1 MKRLLLTL
9 ATTVA
14 LTGAAS
20 ATTIGV
26 SMDKFD
32 DNFLTSVRN
41 AIQAEA
47 KDKGVTI
54 QAEDANDDTGKQI
67 SQIQNFI
74 AQKVDAIIVNP
85 VDTSATPKM
94 TQLAVAAKIPLVYV
108 NRKPEDKEL
117 PAGVAFVGSNERIA
131 GTLEGEELANCLK
144 GKGNVVIMEGQLSN
158 NGALDRTA
166 ALEDVM
172 KKHPDI
178 KVVEKQTA
186 NWDRNQAIDLM
197 NNWITTGEKINAVA
211 ANNDEMALGAIIAL
225 HSNGMNPKTMAIG
238 GSDPKSLCSGGVEA
252 TADGLS
258 EVANGNLYVTVFQNS
273 KGQGKGA
280 VDTAFQLIKG
290 EKASSYV
297 DVPFEKV
304 TKDNYKH
311 YSQ

>member
-1 MKRLLLTL
+1 MKARFL
-9 ATTVA
+9 ATAALAA
-14 LTGAAS
+14 LTIAGWAHAAS

-41 AIQAEA
+41 AITDEA
-47 KDKGVTI
+47 KAKGISLQV
-54 QAEDANDDTGKQI
+54 EDANDDTGKQI

-117 PAGVAFVGSNERIA
+117 PANVAFVGSNEKVS
-131 GTLEGEELANCLK
+131 GTLEAEELMKCLN
-144 GKGNVVIMEGQLSN
+144 GKGNIVIMEGQLSN
-158 NGALDRTA
+158 NAALDRTA
-166 ALEDVM
+166 DVEAVVA
-172 KKHPDI
+172 KNPGV

-186 NWDRNQAIDLM
+186 EWDRNKAIDLM
-197 NNWITTGEKINAVA
+197 NNWITTGDKINGVA
-211 ANNDEMALGAIIAL
+211 ANNDEMAVGAILAL
-225 HSNGMNPKTMAIG
+225 KQAGQDPKKMCIG
-238 GSDPKSLCSGGVEA
+238 GIDA
-252 TADGLS
+252 TADGLA
-258 EVANGNLYVTVFQNS
+258 EVANGNLYVTVFQNA

-280 VDTAFQLIKG
+280 VDTALSLVKG
-290 EKASSYV
+290 EKVPSFV

-304 TKDNYKH
+304 TKDNYKT
-311 YSQ
+311 YMSN

>member
-1 MKRLLLTL
+1 MKGRMLMTAAAVTL
-9 ATTVA
+9 SMCGMVR
-14 LTGAAS
+14 GAS

-26 SMDKFD
+26 TMDKFD

-41 AIQAEA
+41 AIDAEA
-47 KDKGVTI
+47 KAKGVSVQI
-54 QAEDANDDTGKQI
+54 EDANDDTSKQI

-117 PAGVAFVGSNERIA
+117 PSTVAFVGSNEKAA
-131 GTLEGEELANCLK
+131 GTFEGEELAKCLK

-166 ALEDVM
+166 AVEATLAKSPEV
-172 KKHPDI
+172 
-178 KVVEKQTA
+178 KVLQKQTA
-186 NWDRNQAIDLM
+186 EWDRNKALDLM
-197 NNWITTGEKINAVA
+197 NNWITSGDKINGVA
-211 ANNDEMALGAIIAL
+211 ANNDEMAIGAILAL
-225 HSNGMNPKTMAIG
+225 KQAGV
-238 GSDPKSLCSGGVEA
+238 DPKSMCIGGVDA

-258 EVANGNLYVTVFQNS
+258 EVANGNLYVTVFQNA

-280 VDTAFQLIKG
+280 VDTALSLIKG
-290 EKASSYV
+290 DKVPSTV

-304 TKDNYKH
+304 TKDNYKN
-311 YSQ
+311 YMQ